1 MNHLILQRISFLL
14 YPASQLVMVAVS
26 AVWIVRLQLPE
37 VYLWIVGLL
46 ALACIPVDFQLF
58 REVRKTQEADILRE
72 RVRMLEEQERVQ
84 VAYRERI
91 AADMEDIMK
100 LRREVAEEM
109 DEAVRRLR
117 EQEEGD
123 AQERLSR
130 AVNIMGSTAFRLCE
144 HRSADAVATM
154 KVKACEEAGVR
165 PRFSLEIP
173 YDVAVPAVELCAVIA
188 NLADNGV
195 AAALRARDANE
206 LGELGGL
213 GEPGASSASGASG
226 SSHEPFLSLRSSV
239 RQGHLV
245 IEAKNSISEADRLAW
260 EESAK
265 RSRKRQRTWDEV
277 MAGGFP
283 SSPASRNG
291 TGDLWNAPSRTA
303 CSALRWLCGWMALSM
318 LRRVVRPS
326 ALWPIARPARTIW
339 SLPEACCDAGARC
352 AASSRLCKGFWTTR
366 LGCVM
371 TCAIIRR
378 S

>member
-1 MNHLILQRISFLL
+1 MNHSILHRISFLL

-130 AVNIMGSTAFRLCE
+130 AVDIMGSTAFRLCE

-188 NLADNGV
+188 NLADNGL

-213 GEPGASSASGASG
+213 GEPGVLGASGASSEPG
-226 SSHEPFLSLRSSV
+226 ASGGSHEPFLSLRSSV

-265 RSRKRQRTWDEV
+265 RSRKRQRTWDE
-277 MAGGFP
+277 AHGWGLSIISGIAQRHGGSLECAIEDGVFRATVIMRLG
-283 SSPASRNG
+283 SASDAATAAEAER
-291 TGDLWNAPSRTA
+291 TLADRTA
-303 CSALRWLCGWMALSM
+303 CADDLEL
-318 LRRVVRPS
+318 
-326 ALWPIARPARTIW
+326 
-339 SLPEACCDAGARC
+339 AGGV
-352 AASSRLCKGFWTTR
+352 L
-366 LGCVM
+366 
-371 TCAIIRR
+371 
-378 S
+378 

>member
-1 MNHLILQRISFLL
+1 MSHSILHRISFLL

-37 VYLWIVGLL
+37 VYLRVVGLL

-84 VAYRERI
+84 VAYREQI

-117 EQEEGD
+117 EQEEGS

-130 AVNIMGSTAFRLCE
+130 AVDIMGSTAFRLCE

-154 KVKACEEAGVR
+154 KLKACEEAGVR

-173 YDVAVPAVELCAVIA
+173 HNVGVPAVELCAVIA
-188 NLADNGV
+188 NLADNGL
-195 AAALRARDANE
+195 AAALRARDAGGPGASSE
-206 LGELGGL
+206 L
-213 GEPGASSASGASG
+213 GASSASSASSEPGASG
-226 SSHEPFLSLRSSV
+226 EPFLSLRSSV

-245 IEAKNSISEADRLAW
+245 IEAKNSISEADRVAW

-265 RSRKRQRTWDEV
+265 RSRKRQRTWDEAHGWGLSIISGIAQRHGGSLECAIEDGV
-277 MAGGFP
+277 FRATVIMRLGSASDAAARGEAERTLPDRAACADDLELAGGV
-283 SSPASRNG
+283 
-291 TGDLWNAPSRTA
+291 L
-303 CSALRWLCGWMALSM
+303 
-318 LRRVVRPS
+318 
-326 ALWPIARPARTIW
+326 
-339 SLPEACCDAGARC
+339 
-352 AASSRLCKGFWTTR
+352 
-366 LGCVM
+366 
-371 TCAIIRR
+371 
-378 S
+378 

>member
-1 MNHLILQRISFLL
+1 MNHSIIQRLSFLL

-37 VYLWIVGLL
+37 VYLWVVGLL

-84 VAYRERI
+84 VAYREQI

-117 EQEEGD
+117 EQEEGS

-130 AVNIMGSTAFRLCE
+130 AVDIMGSTAFRLCE

-154 KVKACEEAGVR
+154 KLQACEEAGVR

-173 YDVAVPAVELCAVIA
+173 HNVGVPAVELCAVIA
-188 NLADNGV
+188 NLADNGL
-195 AAALRARDANE
+195 AAALRARDA
-206 LGELGGL
+206 GGP
-213 GEPGASSASGASG
+213 GASSEPGASGASSASGEPGASG
-226 SSHEPFLSLRSSV
+226 GPFLSLRSSV

-245 IEAKNSISEADRLAW
+245 IEAKNSISEADRVAW

-265 RSRKRQRTWDEV
+265 RSRKRQRTWDEAHGWGLSIISGIAQRHGGSLECAIEDGV
-277 MAGGFP
+277 FRATVIMRLGSASDAAARGEAERTLPDRAACADDLELAGGV
-283 SSPASRNG
+283 
-291 TGDLWNAPSRTA
+291 L
-303 CSALRWLCGWMALSM
+303 
-318 LRRVVRPS
+318 
-326 ALWPIARPARTIW
+326 
-339 SLPEACCDAGARC
+339 
-352 AASSRLCKGFWTTR
+352 
-366 LGCVM
+366 
-371 TCAIIRR
+371 
-378 S
+378 

>member
-1 MNHLILQRISFLL
+1 MNHSILHRISFLL

-26 AVWIVRLQLPE
+26 AIWIVRLQLPE

-130 AVNIMGSTAFRLCE
+130 AVDIMGSTAFRLCE

-173 YDVAVPAVELCAVIA
+173 YDVGVPAVELCAVIA
-188 NLADNGV
+188 NLADNGL
-195 AAALRARDANE
+195 AAALRARGA
-206 LGELGGL
+206 GGP
-213 GEPGASSASGASG
+213 GEPGTSSASGASGALGASGASG

-245 IEAKNSISEADRLAW
+245 IEAKNSISEVDRLAW

-265 RSRKRQRTWDEV
+265 RSRKRQRTWDEAHGWGLSIISGIAQRHGGSLECAIEDGV
-277 MAGGFP
+277 FRATVIMRLGSASDAATAGEAERTLAVRAVCADDLELAGGV
-283 SSPASRNG
+283 
-291 TGDLWNAPSRTA
+291 L
-303 CSALRWLCGWMALSM
+303 
-318 LRRVVRPS
+318 
-326 ALWPIARPARTIW
+326 
-339 SLPEACCDAGARC
+339 
-352 AASSRLCKGFWTTR
+352 
-366 LGCVM
+366 
-371 TCAIIRR
+371 
-378 S
+378 

>member
-1 MNHLILQRISFLL
+1 MSHSILHRISFLL

-26 AVWIVRLQLPE
+26 AIWIVRLQLPE

-84 VAYRERI
+84 VAYREQI

-130 AVNIMGSTAFRLCE
+130 AVDIMGSTAFRLCE

-173 YDVAVPAVELCAVIA
+173 HNVGVPAVELCAVIA
-188 NLADNGV
+188 NLADNGL
-195 AAALRARDANE
+195 AAALRARNA
-206 LGELGGL
+206 GGP
-213 GEPGASSASGASG
+213 GASSEPGASSASSASG
-226 SSHEPFLSLRSSV
+226 EPFLSLRSSV

-265 RSRKRQRTWDEV
+265 RSRKRQRTWDEAHGWGLSIIAGIAQRHGGSLECAIEDGV
-277 MAGGFP
+277 FRATVIMRLGSASDAAARGEAERTLPDRAACADDLELAGGV
-283 SSPASRNG
+283 
-291 TGDLWNAPSRTA
+291 L
-303 CSALRWLCGWMALSM
+303 
-318 LRRVVRPS
+318 
-326 ALWPIARPARTIW
+326 
-339 SLPEACCDAGARC
+339 
-352 AASSRLCKGFWTTR
+352 
-366 LGCVM
+366 
-371 TCAIIRR
+371 
-378 S
+378 

>member
-1 MNHLILQRISFLL
+1 MSHSILHRISFLL

-37 VYLWIVGLL
+37 VYLWVVGLL

-84 VAYRERI
+84 VAYREQI

-130 AVNIMGSTAFRLCE
+130 AVDIMGSTAFRLCE

-154 KVKACEEAGVR
+154 KLKACEEAGVR

-173 YDVAVPAVELCAVIA
+173 HNVGVPAVELCAVIA
-188 NLADNGV
+188 NLADNGL
-195 AAALRARDANE
+195 AAALRARNA
-206 LGELGGL
+206 GGP
-213 GEPGASSASGASG
+213 GASSEPGASSASSASG
-226 SSHEPFLSLRSSV
+226 EPFLSLRSSV

-265 RSRKRQRTWDEV
+265 RSRKRQRTWDEAHGWGLSIISGIAQRHGGSLECAIEDGV
-277 MAGGFP
+277 FRATVIMRLGSASDAATAGEAEHALPDRAACADDLELAGGV
-283 SSPASRNG
+283 
-291 TGDLWNAPSRTA
+291 L
-303 CSALRWLCGWMALSM
+303 
-318 LRRVVRPS
+318 
-326 ALWPIARPARTIW
+326 
-339 SLPEACCDAGARC
+339 
-352 AASSRLCKGFWTTR
+352 
-366 LGCVM
+366 
-371 TCAIIRR
+371 
-378 S
+378 

>member
-1 MNHLILQRISFLL
+1 MNHSILHRISFLL

-26 AVWIVRLQLPE
+26 AIWIVRLQLPE

-84 VAYRERI
+84 MAYRERI

-130 AVNIMGSTAFRLCE
+130 AVDIMGSTAFRLCE

-173 YDVAVPAVELCAVIA
+173 YDVAVPPVELCAVIA
-188 NLADNGV
+188 NLADNGLV
-195 AAALRARDANE
+195 AALRARDANE

-213 GEPGASSASGASG
+213 GEPGASSASGEPGASG

-265 RSRKRQRTWDEV
+265 RSRKRQRTWDEAHGWGLSIISGIAQRHGGSLECAIEDGV
-277 MAGGFP
+277 FRATVIMRLGSASDAATAAEAEHALPDRASCADDLELAGGV
-283 SSPASRNG
+283 
-291 TGDLWNAPSRTA
+291 L
-303 CSALRWLCGWMALSM
+303 
-318 LRRVVRPS
+318 
-326 ALWPIARPARTIW
+326 
-339 SLPEACCDAGARC
+339 
-352 AASSRLCKGFWTTR
+352 
-366 LGCVM
+366 
-371 TCAIIRR
+371 
-378 S
+378 

>member
-1 MNHLILQRISFLL
+1 MSHSILHRISFLL

-37 VYLWIVGLL
+37 VYLWVVGLL

-84 VAYRERI
+84 VAYREQI

-117 EQEEGD
+117 EQEEGS

-130 AVNIMGSTAFRLCE
+130 AVDIMGSTAFRLCE

-226 SSHEPFLSLRSSV
+226 SSREPFLSLRSSV

-265 RSRKRQRTWDEV
+265 RSRKRQRTWDEAHGWGLSIISGIAQRHGGSLECAIEDGVFRATVV
-277 MAGGFP
+277 MRLDGAFDAAASGEAERTLADRKACADDLELAGGV
-283 SSPASRNG
+283 
-291 TGDLWNAPSRTA
+291 L
-303 CSALRWLCGWMALSM
+303 
-318 LRRVVRPS
+318 
-326 ALWPIARPARTIW
+326 
-339 SLPEACCDAGARC
+339 
-352 AASSRLCKGFWTTR
+352 
-366 LGCVM
+366 
-371 TCAIIRR
+371 
-378 S
+378 

>member
-1 MNHLILQRISFLL
+1 MNHSILHRISFLL

-26 AVWIVRLQLPE
+26 AIWIVRLQLPG

-130 AVNIMGSTAFRLCE
+130 AVDIMGSTAFRLCE

-188 NLADNGV
+188 NLADNGL

-213 GEPGASSASGASG
+213 GEPGASSASGASSEPGASG

-277 MAGGFP
+277 HGWGLSIISGIAQRRGGSLECAIEDGVFRATVIMRLGSASGAATAAEAEHALPDRAACADDLELAGGV
-283 SSPASRNG
+283 
-291 TGDLWNAPSRTA
+291 L
-303 CSALRWLCGWMALSM
+303 
-318 LRRVVRPS
+318 
-326 ALWPIARPARTIW
+326 
-339 SLPEACCDAGARC
+339 
-352 AASSRLCKGFWTTR
+352 
-366 LGCVM
+366 
-371 TCAIIRR
+371 
-378 S
+378 

>member
-1 MNHLILQRISFLL
+1 MNHSILHRVSFLL

-117 EQEEGD
+117 EQEEGS

-130 AVNIMGSTAFRLCE
+130 AVDIMGSTAFRLCE

-154 KVKACEEAGVR
+154 KLKACEEAAVR
-165 PRFSLEIP
+165 PQFSLEIP
-173 YDVAVPAVELCAVIA
+173 YDVGVPAVELCAVIA
-188 NLADNGV
+188 NLADNGL
-195 AAALRARDANE
+195 AAALRARGA
-206 LGELGGL
+206 GGP
-213 GEPGASSASGASG
+213 GEPGASG
-226 SSHEPFLSLRSSV
+226 EPFLSLRSSV

-260 EESAK
+260 EDSAK
-265 RSRKRQRTWDEV
+265 RSRKRQRTWDEAHGWGLSIISGIAQRHGGSLECAIEDDV
-277 MAGGFP
+277 FRATVIMRLGSASDVATAGEAERTLPDRAACADDLELAGGV
-283 SSPASRNG
+283 
-291 TGDLWNAPSRTA
+291 L
-303 CSALRWLCGWMALSM
+303 
-318 LRRVVRPS
+318 
-326 ALWPIARPARTIW
+326 
-339 SLPEACCDAGARC
+339 
-352 AASSRLCKGFWTTR
+352 
-366 LGCVM
+366 
-371 TCAIIRR
+371 
-378 S
+378 

>member
-1 MNHLILQRISFLL
+1 MSHSILHRISFLL

-37 VYLWIVGLL
+37 VYLWVVGLL

-84 VAYRERI
+84 VAYREQI

-117 EQEEGD
+117 EQEEGS

-130 AVNIMGSTAFRLCE
+130 AVDIMGSTAFRLCE

-154 KVKACEEAGVR
+154 KLKACEEAGVR

-173 YDVAVPAVELCAVIA
+173 HNVGVPAVELCAVIA
-188 NLADNGV
+188 NLADNGL
-195 AAALRARDANE
+195 AAALRARDAGGPGASSE
-206 LGELGGL
+206 L
-213 GEPGASSASGASG
+213 GASSASSASSEPGASG
-226 SSHEPFLSLRSSV
+226 EPFLSLRSSV

-245 IEAKNSISEADRLAW
+245 IEAKNSISEADRVAW

-265 RSRKRQRTWDEV
+265 RSRKRQRTWDEAHGWGLSIISGIAQRHGGSLECAIEDGV
-277 MAGGFP
+277 FRATVIMRLGSASDAAARGEAERTLPDRAACADDLELAGGV
-283 SSPASRNG
+283 
-291 TGDLWNAPSRTA
+291 L
-303 CSALRWLCGWMALSM
+303 
-318 LRRVVRPS
+318 
-326 ALWPIARPARTIW
+326 
-339 SLPEACCDAGARC
+339 
-352 AASSRLCKGFWTTR
+352 
-366 LGCVM
+366 
-371 TCAIIRR
+371 
-378 S
+378 

>member
-1 MNHLILQRISFLL
+1 MTFRALFKERHLMSHSILHRISFLL

-37 VYLWIVGLL
+37 VYLRVVGLL

-84 VAYRERI
+84 VAYREQI

-117 EQEEGD
+117 EQEEGS

-130 AVNIMGSTAFRLCE
+130 AVDIMGSTAFRLCE

-154 KVKACEEAGVR
+154 KLKACEEAGVR

-173 YDVAVPAVELCAVIA
+173 HNVGVPAVELCAVIA
-188 NLADNGV
+188 NLADNGL
-195 AAALRARDANE
+195 AAALRAWDAGGPGASSE
-206 LGELGGL
+206 L
-213 GEPGASSASGASG
+213 GASSASSASSEPGASG
-226 SSHEPFLSLRSSV
+226 EPFLSLRSSV

-245 IEAKNSISEADRLAW
+245 IEAKNSISEADRVAW

-265 RSRKRQRTWDEV
+265 RSRKRQRTWDEAHGWGLSIISGIAQRHGV
-277 MAGGFP
+277 SLECAIEDGVFRATVIMRLGSASDAAARGEAERTLPDRAACADDLELAGGV
-283 SSPASRNG
+283 
-291 TGDLWNAPSRTA
+291 L
-303 CSALRWLCGWMALSM
+303 
-318 LRRVVRPS
+318 
-326 ALWPIARPARTIW
+326 
-339 SLPEACCDAGARC
+339 
-352 AASSRLCKGFWTTR
+352 
-366 LGCVM
+366 
-371 TCAIIRR
+371 
-378 S
+378 

>member
-1 MNHLILQRISFLL
+1 MNHSILHRISFLL

-26 AVWIVRLQLPE
+26 AIWIVRLQLPE

-130 AVNIMGSTAFRLCE
+130 AVDIMGSTAFRLCE

-188 NLADNGV
+188 NLADNGL

-206 LGELGGL
+206 LGELGVL
-213 GEPGASSASGASG
+213 GASGASSEPGASG

-239 RQGHLV
+239 RQDHLV

-277 MAGGFP
+277 HGWGLSIISGIAQRHGG
-283 SSPASRNG
+283 
-291 TGDLWNAPSRTA
+291 
-303 CSALRWLCGWMALSM
+303 
-318 LRRVVRPS
+318 
-326 ALWPIARPARTIW
+326 
-339 SLPEACCDAGARC
+339 SLEC
-352 AASSRLCKGFWTTR
+352 AIEDGVFRATVIMR
-366 LGCVM
+366 LGCASDAA
-371 TCAIIRR
+371 TAGGAEHALPDRAACADDLELAGGVL
-378 S
+378 

>member
-1 MNHLILQRISFLL
+1 MSHSILHRVSFLL

-37 VYLWIVGLL
+37 VYLWVVGLL

-84 VAYRERI
+84 VAYREQI

-117 EQEEGD
+117 EQEEGS

-130 AVNIMGSTAFRLCE
+130 AVDIMGSTAFRLCE

-154 KVKACEEAGVR
+154 RLKACEEAGVR

-173 YDVAVPAVELCAVIA
+173 HNVGVPAVELCAVIA
-188 NLADNGV
+188 NLADNGL
-195 AAALRARDANE
+195 AAALRAWDAGGPGASSE
-206 LGELGGL
+206 L
-213 GEPGASSASGASG
+213 GASSASSASSEPGASG
-226 SSHEPFLSLRSSV
+226 EPFLSLRSSV

-245 IEAKNSISEADRLAW
+245 IEAKNSISEADRVAW

-265 RSRKRQRTWDEV
+265 RSRKRQRTWDEAHGWGLSIISGIAQRHGGSLECAIEDGV
-277 MAGGFP
+277 FRATVIMRLGSASDAAARGEAERTLPDRAACADDLELAGGV
-283 SSPASRNG
+283 
-291 TGDLWNAPSRTA
+291 L
-303 CSALRWLCGWMALSM
+303 
-318 LRRVVRPS
+318 
-326 ALWPIARPARTIW
+326 
-339 SLPEACCDAGARC
+339 
-352 AASSRLCKGFWTTR
+352 
-366 LGCVM
+366 
-371 TCAIIRR
+371 
-378 S
+378 

>member
-1 MNHLILQRISFLL
+1 MNHSILHRISFLL

-26 AVWIVRLQLPE
+26 AIWIVRLQLPE

-154 KVKACEEAGVR
+154 KVKACEETGVR

-188 NLADNGV
+188 NLADNGL

-245 IEAKNSISEADRLAW
+245 SEAKNSISEADRLAW

-265 RSRKRQRTWDEV
+265 RSRKRQRTWDEAHGWGLSIISGIAQRHGGSLECAIEDGV
-277 MAGGFP
+277 FRATVIMRLGSASDAATAAEAEHALSDRAACADDLELAGGV
-283 SSPASRNG
+283 
-291 TGDLWNAPSRTA
+291 L
-303 CSALRWLCGWMALSM
+303 
-318 LRRVVRPS
+318 
-326 ALWPIARPARTIW
+326 
-339 SLPEACCDAGARC
+339 
-352 AASSRLCKGFWTTR
+352 
-366 LGCVM
+366 
-371 TCAIIRR
+371 
-378 S
+378 

>member
-1 MNHLILQRISFLL
+1 
-14 YPASQLVMVAVS
+14 
-26 AVWIVRLQLPE
+26 
-37 VYLWIVGLL
+37 
-46 ALACIPVDFQLF
+46 
-58 REVRKTQEADILRE
+58 
-72 RVRMLEEQERVQ
+72 
-84 VAYRERI
+84 
-91 AADMEDIMK
+91 MK

-130 AVNIMGSTAFRLCE
+130 AVDIMGSTAFRLCE

-188 NLADNGV
+188 NLADNGL

-206 LGELGGL
+206 LGGL
-213 GEPGASSASGASG
+213 GEPGASNEPGALGASGASG

-265 RSRKRQRTWDEV
+265 RSRKRQRTWDEAHGWGLSIISGIAQRHGGSLECAIEDGV
-277 MAGGFP
+277 FRATVIMRLGSASDAATAAEAEHTLPGRAACADDLELAGGV
-283 SSPASRNG
+283 
-291 TGDLWNAPSRTA
+291 L
-303 CSALRWLCGWMALSM
+303 
-318 LRRVVRPS
+318 
-326 ALWPIARPARTIW
+326 
-339 SLPEACCDAGARC
+339 
-352 AASSRLCKGFWTTR
+352 
-366 LGCVM
+366 
-371 TCAIIRR
+371 
-378 S
+378 

>member
-1 MNHLILQRISFLL
+1 MSHSILHRISFLL

-37 VYLWIVGLL
+37 VYLRVVGLL

-84 VAYRERI
+84 VAYREQI

-117 EQEEGD
+117 EQEEGS

-130 AVNIMGSTAFRLCE
+130 AVDIMGSPAFRLCE

-154 KVKACEEAGVR
+154 KLKACEEAGVR

-173 YDVAVPAVELCAVIA
+173 HNVGVPAVELCAVIA
-188 NLADNGV
+188 NLADNGL
-195 AAALRARDANE
+195 AAALRARDAGGPGASSE
-206 LGELGGL
+206 L
-213 GEPGASSASGASG
+213 GASSASSASSEPGASG
-226 SSHEPFLSLRSSV
+226 EPFLSLRSSV
-239 RQGHLV
+239 WQGHLV
-245 IEAKNSISEADRLAW
+245 IEAKNSISEDDRVAW

-265 RSRKRQRTWDEV
+265 RSRKRQRTWDEAHGWGLSIISGIAQRHGGSLECAIEDGV
-277 MAGGFP
+277 FRATVIMRLGSASDAAARGEAERTLPDRAACADDLELAGGV
-283 SSPASRNG
+283 
-291 TGDLWNAPSRTA
+291 L
-303 CSALRWLCGWMALSM
+303 
-318 LRRVVRPS
+318 
-326 ALWPIARPARTIW
+326 
-339 SLPEACCDAGARC
+339 
-352 AASSRLCKGFWTTR
+352 
-366 LGCVM
+366 
-371 TCAIIRR
+371 
-378 S
+378 

>member
-1 MNHLILQRISFLL
+1 MNHSIIQRLSFLL

-37 VYLWIVGLL
+37 VYLWVVGLL

-84 VAYRERI
+84 VVYRERI

-117 EQEEGD
+117 EQEEGS

-130 AVNIMGSTAFRLCE
+130 AVDIMGSTAFRLCE

-154 KVKACEEAGVR
+154 KLKACEEAGVR

-173 YDVAVPAVELCAVIA
+173 HNVGVPAVELCAVIA
-188 NLADNGV
+188 NLADNGL
-195 AAALRARDANE
+195 AAALRARDA
-206 LGELGGL
+206 GG
-213 GEPGASSASGASG
+213 PGASG
-226 SSHEPFLSLRSSV
+226 EPFLSLRSSV

-245 IEAKNSISEADRLAW
+245 IEAKNSISEADRVAW

-265 RSRKRQRTWDEV
+265 RSRKRQRTWDEAHGWGLSIISGIAQRHGGSLECAIEDGV
-277 MAGGFP
+277 FRATVIMRLGSASDAAARGEAERTLPDRAACADDLELAGGV
-283 SSPASRNG
+283 
-291 TGDLWNAPSRTA
+291 L
-303 CSALRWLCGWMALSM
+303 
-318 LRRVVRPS
+318 
-326 ALWPIARPARTIW
+326 
-339 SLPEACCDAGARC
+339 
-352 AASSRLCKGFWTTR
+352 
-366 LGCVM
+366 
-371 TCAIIRR
+371 
-378 S
+378 

>member
-1 MNHLILQRISFLL
+1 MSHSILHRISFLL

-37 VYLWIVGLL
+37 VYLWVVGLL

-130 AVNIMGSTAFRLCE
+130 AVDIMGSTAFRLCE

-154 KVKACEEAGVR
+154 KLKACEEAGVR

-173 YDVAVPAVELCAVIA
+173 HNVGVPAVELCAVIA
-188 NLADNGV
+188 NLADNGL
-195 AAALRARDANE
+195 AAALRARNA
-206 LGELGGL
+206 GGP
-213 GEPGASSASGASG
+213 GASSEPGASSASSASG
-226 SSHEPFLSLRSSV
+226 EPFLSLRSSV

-245 IEAKNSISEADRLAW
+245 IEAKNSISEADRVAW

-265 RSRKRQRTWDEV
+265 RSRKRQRTWDEAHGWGLSIISGIAQRHGGSLECAIEDGV
-277 MAGGFP
+277 FRATVIMRLGSASDAAARGEAERTLPDRAACADDLELAGGV
-283 SSPASRNG
+283 
-291 TGDLWNAPSRTA
+291 L
-303 CSALRWLCGWMALSM
+303 
-318 LRRVVRPS
+318 
-326 ALWPIARPARTIW
+326 
-339 SLPEACCDAGARC
+339 
-352 AASSRLCKGFWTTR
+352 
-366 LGCVM
+366 
-371 TCAIIRR
+371 
-378 S
+378 

>member
-1 MNHLILQRISFLL
+1 MNHSILHRISFLL

-26 AVWIVRLQLPE
+26 AIWIVRLQLPE

-130 AVNIMGSTAFRLCE
+130 AVDIMGSTAFRLCE

-188 NLADNGV
+188 NLADNGL
-195 AAALRARDANE
+195 AAALRARDAN
-206 LGELGGL
+206 ELGGL
-213 GEPGASSASGASG
+213 GEPGASSASSASGASSEPGASG

-265 RSRKRQRTWDEV
+265 RSRKRQRTWDE
-277 MAGGFP
+277 AHGWGLSIISGIAQRHGGSLECAIEDGVFRATVIMRLG
-283 SSPASRNG
+283 SASDAATAAEAER
-291 TGDLWNAPSRTA
+291 TLADRTA
-303 CSALRWLCGWMALSM
+303 CADDLEL
-318 LRRVVRPS
+318 
-326 ALWPIARPARTIW
+326 
-339 SLPEACCDAGARC
+339 AGGV
-352 AASSRLCKGFWTTR
+352 L
-366 LGCVM
+366 
-371 TCAIIRR
+371 
-378 S
+378 

>member
-1 MNHLILQRISFLL
+1 MNHSILHRISFLL

-26 AVWIVRLQLPE
+26 AIWIVRLQLPE

-188 NLADNGV
+188 NLADNGL

-260 EESAK
+260 EEPAK
-265 RSRKRQRTWDEV
+265 RSRKRQRTWDEAHGWGLSIISGIAQRHGGSLECAIEDGV
-277 MAGGFP
+277 FRATVIMRLGSASDAATAAEAEHALPDRAACADDLELAGGV
-283 SSPASRNG
+283 
-291 TGDLWNAPSRTA
+291 L
-303 CSALRWLCGWMALSM
+303 
-318 LRRVVRPS
+318 
-326 ALWPIARPARTIW
+326 
-339 SLPEACCDAGARC
+339 
-352 AASSRLCKGFWTTR
+352 
-366 LGCVM
+366 
-371 TCAIIRR
+371 
-378 S
+378 

>member
-1 MNHLILQRISFLL
+1 MSHSILHRISFLL

-37 VYLWIVGLL
+37 VYLRVVGLL

-84 VAYRERI
+84 VAYREQI

-117 EQEEGD
+117 EQEEGS

-130 AVNIMGSTAFRLCE
+130 AVDIMGSPAFRLCE

-154 KVKACEEAGVR
+154 KLKACEEAGVR

-173 YDVAVPAVELCAVIA
+173 HNVGVPAVELCAVIA
-188 NLADNGV
+188 NLADNGL
-195 AAALRARDANE
+195 AAALRARDAGGPGASSE
-206 LGELGGL
+206 L
-213 GEPGASSASGASG
+213 GASSASSASSEPGASG
-226 SSHEPFLSLRSSV
+226 EPFLSLRSSV

-245 IEAKNSISEADRLAW
+245 IEAKNSISEDDRVAW

-265 RSRKRQRTWDEV
+265 RSRKWQRTWDEAHGWGLSIISGIAQRHGGSLECAIEDGV
-277 MAGGFP
+277 FRATVIMRLGSASDAAARGEAERTLPDRAACADDLELAGGV
-283 SSPASRNG
+283 
-291 TGDLWNAPSRTA
+291 L
-303 CSALRWLCGWMALSM
+303 
-318 LRRVVRPS
+318 
-326 ALWPIARPARTIW
+326 
-339 SLPEACCDAGARC
+339 
-352 AASSRLCKGFWTTR
+352 
-366 LGCVM
+366 
-371 TCAIIRR
+371 
-378 S
+378 

>member
-1 MNHLILQRISFLL
+1 MNHSIIQRLSFLL

-37 VYLWIVGLL
+37 VYLWVVGLL

-117 EQEEGD
+117 EQEEGS

-130 AVNIMGSTAFRLCE
+130 AVDIMGSTAFRLCE

-154 KVKACEEAGVR
+154 KLKACEEAAVR
-165 PRFSLEIP
+165 PQFSLEIP
-173 YDVAVPAVELCAVIA
+173 YDVGVPAVELCAVIA
-188 NLADNGV
+188 NLADNGL
-195 AAALRARDANE
+195 AAALRARDA
-206 LGELGGL
+206 GGP
-213 GEPGASSASGASG
+213 GASSEPGASGASSAPSEPGASG
-226 SSHEPFLSLRSSV
+226 EPFLSLRSSM

-245 IEAKNSISEADRLAW
+245 IEAKNSISEADRVAW

-265 RSRKRQRTWDEV
+265 RSRKRQRTWDEAHGWGLSIISGIAQRHGGSLECAIEDGV
-277 MAGGFP
+277 FRATVIMRLGSASDAAARGEAERTLPDRAACADDLELAGGV
-283 SSPASRNG
+283 
-291 TGDLWNAPSRTA
+291 L
-303 CSALRWLCGWMALSM
+303 
-318 LRRVVRPS
+318 
-326 ALWPIARPARTIW
+326 
-339 SLPEACCDAGARC
+339 
-352 AASSRLCKGFWTTR
+352 
-366 LGCVM
+366 
-371 TCAIIRR
+371 
-378 S
+378 

>member
-1 MNHLILQRISFLL
+1 MTSPALFEERHLMNHSILHRISFLL

-37 VYLWIVGLL
+37 VYLWVVGLL
-46 ALACIPVDFQLF
+46 ALACVPVDFQLF

-84 VAYRERI
+84 VAYRGRI

-117 EQEEGD
+117 EQEEGG

-130 AVNIMGSTAFRLCE
+130 AVDIMGSTAFRLCE

-165 PRFSLEIP
+165 PQFSLEIP

-188 NLADNGV
+188 NLADNGL
-195 AAALRARDANE
+195 AAALRARDAGE
-206 LGELGGL
+206 LGELSGL
-213 GEPGASSASGASG
+213 GEPGASNEPGALGASGASG

-265 RSRKRQRTWDEV
+265 RSRKRQRTWDEAHGWGLSIISGIAQRHGGSLECAIEDGV
-277 MAGGFP
+277 FRATVIMRLGSASDAATAAEAEHTLPGRAACADDLELAGGV
-283 SSPASRNG
+283 
-291 TGDLWNAPSRTA
+291 L
-303 CSALRWLCGWMALSM
+303 
-318 LRRVVRPS
+318 
-326 ALWPIARPARTIW
+326 
-339 SLPEACCDAGARC
+339 
-352 AASSRLCKGFWTTR
+352 
-366 LGCVM
+366 
-371 TCAIIRR
+371 
-378 S
+378 

>member
-1 MNHLILQRISFLL
+1 MNHSILHRISFLL

-37 VYLWIVGLL
+37 VYLWVVGLL

-84 VAYRERI
+84 VVYRERI

-123 AQERLSR
+123 ARERLSR
-130 AVNIMGSTAFRLCE
+130 AVDIMGSTAFRLCE

-154 KVKACEEAGVR
+154 KLKACEEAGVR

-188 NLADNGV
+188 NLADNGL
-195 AAALRARDANE
+195 AAALRARDAGGP
-206 LGELGGL
+206 GEPGGL
-213 GEPGASSASGASG
+213 GEPGASG
-226 SSHEPFLSLRSSV
+226 EPFLSLRSSV

-265 RSRKRQRTWDEV
+265 RSRKRQRTWDEAHGWGLSIISGIAQRHGGSLECAIEDGV
-277 MAGGFP
+277 FRATVIMRLGSASDVATAGEAERRLPDRAACTDDLELAGGV
-283 SSPASRNG
+283 
-291 TGDLWNAPSRTA
+291 
-303 CSALRWLCGWMALSM
+303 LC
-318 LRRVVRPS
+318 
-326 ALWPIARPARTIW
+326 
-339 SLPEACCDAGARC
+339 C
-352 AASSRLCKGFWTTR
+352 
-366 LGCVM
+366 
-371 TCAIIRR
+371 RR
-378 S
+378 SMCC

>member
-1 MNHLILQRISFLL
+1 MSHSILHRISFLL

-37 VYLWIVGLL
+37 VYLRVVGLL

-84 VAYRERI
+84 VAYREQI

-117 EQEEGD
+117 EQEEGS

-130 AVNIMGSTAFRLCE
+130 AVDIMGSTAFRLCE

-154 KVKACEEAGVR
+154 KLKACEEAGVR

-173 YDVAVPAVELCAVIA
+173 HNVGVPAVELCAVIA
-188 NLADNGV
+188 NLAGNGL
-195 AAALRARDANE
+195 AAALRAWDAGGPGASSE
-206 LGELGGL
+206 L
-213 GEPGASSASGASG
+213 GASSASSASSEPGASG
-226 SSHEPFLSLRSSV
+226 EPFLSLRSSV

-245 IEAKNSISEADRLAW
+245 IEAKNSISEADRVAW

-265 RSRKRQRTWDEV
+265 RSRKRQRTWDEAHGWGLSIISGIAQRHGGSLECAIEDGV
-277 MAGGFP
+277 FRATVIMRLGSASDAAARGEAERTLPDRAACADDLELAGGV
-283 SSPASRNG
+283 
-291 TGDLWNAPSRTA
+291 L
-303 CSALRWLCGWMALSM
+303 
-318 LRRVVRPS
+318 
-326 ALWPIARPARTIW
+326 
-339 SLPEACCDAGARC
+339 
-352 AASSRLCKGFWTTR
+352 
-366 LGCVM
+366 
-371 TCAIIRR
+371 
-378 S
+378 

>member
-1 MNHLILQRISFLL
+1 MNHSILHRISFLL

-26 AVWIVRLQLPE
+26 AIWIVRLQLPE
-37 VYLWIVGLL
+37 VYLWVVGLL

-130 AVNIMGSTAFRLCE
+130 AVDIMGSTAFRLCE

-188 NLADNGV
+188 NLADNGL

-213 GEPGASSASGASG
+213 GEPGVLGASGASSEPG
-226 SSHEPFLSLRSSV
+226 ASGGSHEPFLSLRSSV

-265 RSRKRQRTWDEV
+265 RSRKRQRTWDEAHGWGLSIISGIAQRHGGSLECAIEDGV
-277 MAGGFP
+277 FRATVIMRLGSASGAATAAEAEHALPDRAACADDLELAGGV
-283 SSPASRNG
+283 
-291 TGDLWNAPSRTA
+291 L
-303 CSALRWLCGWMALSM
+303 
-318 LRRVVRPS
+318 
-326 ALWPIARPARTIW
+326 
-339 SLPEACCDAGARC
+339 
-352 AASSRLCKGFWTTR
+352 
-366 LGCVM
+366 
-371 TCAIIRR
+371 
-378 S
+378 

>member
-1 MNHLILQRISFLL
+1 MNHSILHRISFLL

-130 AVNIMGSTAFRLCE
+130 AVDIMGSTAFRLCE

-188 NLADNGV
+188 NLADNGL

-213 GEPGASSASGASG
+213 GEPGASGASSEPGASG
-226 SSHEPFLSLRSSV
+226 SSYEPSLSLRSSV

-265 RSRKRQRTWDEV
+265 RSRKRQRTWDEAHGWGLSIISGIAQRHGGSLECAIEDGV
-277 MAGGFP
+277 FRATVIMRLGSASDAATAGEAERTLADRAACADDLELAGGV
-283 SSPASRNG
+283 
-291 TGDLWNAPSRTA
+291 L
-303 CSALRWLCGWMALSM
+303 
-318 LRRVVRPS
+318 
-326 ALWPIARPARTIW
+326 
-339 SLPEACCDAGARC
+339 
-352 AASSRLCKGFWTTR
+352 
-366 LGCVM
+366 
-371 TCAIIRR
+371 
-378 S
+378 